1 MESHTVPHLTRVTI
15 VVPGRLSERL
25 ASAFPELLAG
35 HLTGETV
42 LSGPVSSQ
50 RLREVLGQLRDL
62 GIEPVSVDV
71 DD

>member
-1 MESHTVPHLTRVTI
+1 MRVTI

-25 ASAFPELLAG
+25 ASAFPELLVGRLA
-35 HLTGETV
+35 GETV